1 MDKLINLL
9 KADLERVGAYTP
21 RMLAALLVL
30 YISYLAGKY
39 LSRLVLNL
47 LRRTSMQEIHATF
60 NSWLTGSN
68 RGYPNL
74 AGD

>member
-47 LRRTSMQEIHATF
+47 LRRTSMHEIHATF